1 MNCHRGFRF
10 LSALRRTGHRSEHRL
25 PAIARERPL
34 RGRLFAVALPVLACC
49 VIAGCGVTLDKNGQ
63 FSSVSGSSPEMA
75 LASSSDTKADKDD
88 KADKKDGATTG
99 SIKLDAKATK
109 TAVKLTD
116 VSNPKSTAYKI
127 GPLDVLEISVFKVP
141 ELSRTVQVASSGTIN
156 LPLVGEV
163 PAAGRTAR
171 DIEHDLTKRLGT
183 KYLQSPQVNVFVK
196 EYNSQR
202 VTVDGS
208 VKKPGVYP
216 IRGDATLLQMIATA
230 EGLTDTAKSE
240 VVIFRTVDG
249 KRSAAKFDLDEI
261 RAGKSKDPQIVEG
274 DLIVVDDSTMKSAW
288 QNLIKAIPL
297 STLFVTLL

>member
-10 LSALRRTGHRSEHRL
+10 LSALHQTGHRSEHRL
-25 PAIARERPL
+25 PAIARKRPP
-34 RGRLFAVALPVLACC
+34 RGRLFAVALPLLACC

-75 LASSSDTKADKDD
+75 LASGSDAKTDKDD

-171 DIEHDLTKRLGT
+171 DVEHDLTTRLGAT
-183 KYLQSPQVNVFVK
+183 YLQSPQVNVFVK

-230 EGLTDTAKSE
+230 EGLTETAKSE

-261 RAGKSKDPQIVEG
+261 RAGKAKDPQVVEG
-274 DLIVVDDSTMKSAW
+274 DLIVVDDSTMKAAW

>member
-1 MNCHRGFRF
+1 
-10 LSALRRTGHRSEHRL
+10 
-25 PAIARERPL
+25 
-34 RGRLFAVALPVLACC
+34 LFSVALPVVAACL
-49 VIAGCGVTLDKNGQ
+49 VAGCGATLDKNGQ
-63 FSSVSGSSPEMA
+63 FSSVSPDSSPEMA
-75 LASSSDTKADKDD
+75 LASSPDAKADSDAKT
-88 KADKKDGATTG
+88 DKKEQATTG

-109 TAVKLTD
+109 AAVKLTS

-156 LPLVGEV
+156 LPLVGEI
-163 PAAGRTAR
+163 PAAGRTSR
-171 DIEHDLTKRLGT
+171 DIEHDLTKRLGA

-230 EGLTDTAKSE
+230 EGLTETAKSE
-240 VVIFRTVDG
+240 VVIFRTTDG

-261 RAGKSKDPQIVEG
+261 RAGKAKDPQIVEG

>member
-1 MNCHRGFRF
+1 
-10 LSALRRTGHRSEHRL
+10 
-25 PAIARERPL
+25 
-34 RGRLFAVALPVLACC
+34 VLPVLASCL
-49 VIAGCGVTLDKNGQ
+49 IAGCGATLDKNGQ
-63 FSSVSGSSPEMA
+63 FSSVSPGSSPEMA
-75 LASSSDTKADKDD
+75 LASSPDEKADKDG
-88 KADKKDGATTG
+88 KADKKEQATTG

-109 TAVKLTD
+109 TAVKLTN

-171 DIEHDLTKRLGT
+171 DIEHDLTKRLGK

-216 IRGDATLLQMIATA
+216 IRGNATLLQMIATA
-230 EGLTDTAKSE
+230 EGLTETAKSE

-261 RAGKSKDPQIVEG
+261 RAGKAKDPQVVEG
-274 DLIVVDDSTMKSAW
+274 DLIVVDDSTMKAAW